1 MIRKLPPFTT
11 YQNQP
16 LTPLQLFLDNRRPI
30 RVCRHSNAHVSCPLS
45 NFIMVTMLTI
55 KGAT

>member
-1 MIRKLPPFTT
+1 MIRKLPSFTT

-16 LTPLQLFLDNRRPI
+16 LTLLQLFLDNRCPI
-30 RVCRHSNAHVSCPLS
+30 RVCRHSNAHVSVPLS
-45 NFIMVTMLTI
+45 NFNMVTMLTI